1 MENNT
6 RILALLHKLK
16 PITLE
21 EMSGIRL
28 MNRTD
33 TKFVTNKAKLEQLL
47 EMADELETLMLMAE
61 EEGDDS
67 LDDKIVALSAELA
80 HEAEEFRLS
89 ALLSGEYDKNNA
101 IVSLHAGAG
110 GTEAQ
115 DWAQMLYRMI
125 TRWAERHNFKYHVL
139 YLAVLPPYFASL

>member
-67 LDDKIVALSAELA
+67 LDDESRVTVNDDICATAKGYERMLEMQ
-80 HEAEEFRLS
+80 
-89 ALLSGEYDKNNA
+89 LLR
-101 IVSLHAGAG
+101 G
-110 GTEAQ
+110 GG
-115 DWAQMLYRMI
+115 R
-125 TRWAERHNFKYHVL
+125 V
-139 YLAVLPPYFASL
+139 